1 MINEKGIKGFLKQ
14 RAHCYHF
21 TLQQQV
27 FSEFNSWILLL
38 LQPNILRLIE

>member
-21 TLQQQV
+21 TLQQQ
-27 FSEFNSWILLL
+27 
-38 LQPNILRLIE
+38 QPKIQPKILRLNE